1 MTNALYAMMRALQI
15 NLEIKQPL
23 RKGKNERE
31 QEDVRKIKKQ
41 RKELR
46 QVVEERDMVWICT
59 KENIAGKARH
69 KDSERTQKKGKQ

>member
-1 MTNALYAMMRALQI
+1 M
-15 NLEIKQPL
+15 
-23 RKGKNERE
+23 KN
-31 QEDVRKIKKQ
+31 Q

-46 QVVEERDMVWICT
+46 QVVEEQDMIWICT